1 MAGRRYP
8 RRPWR
13 RMSEGPGRGRRPAA
27 FGLAIAALS
36 FGLDQTH
43 KWWMLGPFDV
53 THRQPVRVTPFLDL
67 VLVWNRGISYG
78 LFASH
83 AGAVRVGLI
92 VLALVISA
100 GLGVW
105 LLRVRSAVKAA
116 AIGLVIGGALAN
128 MLDRVVHGAVAD
140 FFLFHVAGWSWYVF
154 NLADC
159 AIVAG
164 VAMLLYDSFRDER
177 QESAAG

>member
-1 MAGRRYP
+1 MAL
-8 RRPWR
+8 
-13 RMSEGPGRGRRPAA
+13 
-27 FGLAIAALS
+27 GLATAALS

-43 KWWMLGPFDV
+43 KWWMLGAFDIA
-53 THRQPVRVTPFLDL
+53 HRQPIRVTSFLDL

-83 AGAVRVGLI
+83 AGAVRLGLI
-92 VLALVISA
+92 ALALAISA
-100 GLGVW
+100 GLAVW
-105 LLRVRSAVKAA
+105 LLRVRSAFKAM
-116 AIGLVIGGALAN
+116 AIGLIIGGALAN

-140 FFLFHVAGWSWYVF
+140 FFLFHLGGWNWYVF